1 MGEELKEKLFY
12 QKENGWNNMD
22 EIKMFIGINKKEQEI
37 RLLEGQSSKIIKY
50 KNKED
55 LENILTKFVKEN
67 IEKMEDLNNE

>member
-1 MGEELKEKLFY
+1 
-12 QKENGWNNMD
+12 MD